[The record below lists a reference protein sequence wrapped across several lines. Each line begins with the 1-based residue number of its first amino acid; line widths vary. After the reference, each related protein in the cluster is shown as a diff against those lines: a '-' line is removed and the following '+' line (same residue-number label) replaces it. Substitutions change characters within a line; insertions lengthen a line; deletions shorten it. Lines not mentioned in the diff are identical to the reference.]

1 MIDEDGEGLEYLAIK
16 RAREILGNHRDM
28 EDWMMEGEWN
38 LFDIRIYYGN
48 EKTNLE
54 RAMLMHL
61 AHHPGLRALRES
73 VIEWMVETRGFRDQV
88 LKNLEADKL

>member
-16 RAREILGNHRDM
+16 RAREILTDHRDM
-28 EDWMMEGEWN
+28 EDWLMEGEWN
-38 LFDIRIYYGN
+38 LFDIRIEYMG
-48 EKTNLE
+48 ETTNLE

-73 VIEWMVETRGFRDQV
+73 VLEWMVQRNGFRDQV
-88 LKNLEADKL
+88 QKNLEANEL

>member
-1 MIDEDGEGLEYLAIK
+1 MTDEELEYLVNK
-16 RAREILGNHRDM
+16 RAREILGDHREM
-28 EDWMMEGEWN
+28 EDWLMDGEWN
-38 LFDIRIYYGN
+38 LFDISIEYMG

-73 VIEWMVETRGFRDQV
+73 VVEWMVQRNGLHDQV